1 VSGGVFASAE
11 SWTGADLES
20 GNGAIDCGDAPIVA
34 GDEKPFPNPK
44 LEGGRGAKGKL
55 TDSASVKFLKEAQG
69 AKMRG
74 VNLKFRSLANSF
86 DYGGG
91 EIDEGCGEAIKFQ
104 SVHWW
109 SVSVEVEVSS
119 GE

>member
-1 VSGGVFASAE
+1 MFAGTE

-20 GNGAIDCGDAPIVA
+20 GNGAIDCGDVPIIA
-34 GDEKPFPNPK
+34 GDEKPFSNPK
-44 LEGGRGAKGKL
+44 LERGRGAKGKF
-55 TDSASVKFLKEAQG
+55 TNSASVELLKEAQG
-69 AKMRG
+69 TKMRG
-74 VNLKFRSLANSF
+74 VNLKFWSLANSF

-91 EIDEGCGEAIKFQ
+91 KIDEGGGEAIKFQ

-109 SVSVEVEVSS
+109 SVSVEVEFEVSR

>member
-1 VSGGVFASAE
+1 MFAGAE
-11 SWTGADLES
+11 GRTGADLES
-20 GNGAIDCGDAPIVA
+20 GNGAIDRGDVPIIA
-34 GDEKPFPNPK
+34 GHEKPFSNPK
-44 LEGGRGAKGKL
+44 LEGGRGAKGKF
-55 TDSASVKFLKEAQG
+55 TNSASVKFLKEAQG

-74 VNLKFRSLANSF
+74 VNLKFWRLANSF

-91 EIDEGCGEAIKFQ
+91 EIDEGVGEAIKFQ

-109 SVSVEVEVSS
+109 FVSVEVEFEVSR

>member
-1 VSGGVFASAE
+1 MSGGVFAGAE
-11 SWTGADLES
+11 GWTCADLES
-20 GNGAIDCGDAPIVA
+20 GNGAIDGGDVPIVA
-34 GDEKPFPNPK
+34 GDEKLFSNPK

-74 VNLKFRSLANSF
+74 VNLKFWSLANSF

-91 EIDEGCGEAIKFQ
+91 KIDEAGGEVIKFE
-104 SVHWW
+104 SVHW
-109 SVSVEVEVSS
+109 
-119 GE
+119 

>member
-1 VSGGVFASAE
+1 MFTGAE
-11 SWTGADLES
+11 GRTGADLES
-20 GNGAIDCGDAPIVA
+20 GNGAIDCGDVPIVA
-34 GDEKPFPNPK
+34 GHEKPFSNPK
-44 LEGGRGAKGKL
+44 LEGRRAAKGKF
-55 TDSASVKFLKEAQG
+55 TNSASVKFLKEAQG

-74 VNLKFRSLANSF
+74 VNLKFWSLANGL

-109 SVSVEVEVSS
+109 SVSVEVEFEVSR

>member
-1 VSGGVFASAE
+1 VGGGVFAGAE

-20 GNGAIDCGDAPIVA
+20 GNGAIDCGDVPIVA
-34 GDEKPFPNPK
+34 GDEKLFSNPK
-44 LEGGRGAKGKL
+44 LEGGRGTKGKF
-55 TDSASVKFLKEAQG
+55 TNSASVELLKKTQG

-91 EIDEGCGEAIKFQ
+91 EIDQGGGEAIKFQ
-104 SVHWW
+104 SVH
-109 SVSVEVEVSS
+109 
-119 GE
+119 

>member
-1 VSGGVFASAE
+1 MFAGAE
-11 SWTGADLES
+11 GRTGADLES
-20 GNGAIDCGDAPIVA
+20 GNGAIDCGDVPIVA
-34 GDEKPFPNPK
+34 GHEKPFSNPK
-44 LEGGRGAKGKL
+44 LEGRRAAKGKF
-55 TDSASVKFLKEAQG
+55 TNSASVKFLKEAQG

-74 VNLKFRSLANSF
+74 VNLKFWSLANGF

-109 SVSVEVEVSS
+109 SVSVEVEFEVSR

>member
-1 VSGGVFASAE
+1 MLASAE
-11 SWTGADLES
+11 GGTCADLES
-20 GNGAIDCGDAPIVA
+20 GNGAIDCGDVSIVA
-34 GDEKPFPNPK
+34 GDEKPFSDSK
-44 LEGGRGAKGKL
+44 LEGRRCAKGKF
-55 TDSASVKFLKEAQG
+55 TNSASVELLKETQG

-74 VNLKFRSLANSF
+74 VNLKFWNLANSF

-91 EIDEGCGEAIKFQ
+91 KIDEGGGEAIKFQ

-109 SVSVEVEVSS
+109 SVSVGVEIEVIR